1 MKKIYFYLLVLSTVV
16 VACKKSD
23 NAATPTP
30 EAPVAVP
37 TMNIKITST
46 LLFAYNIT
54 EVDTLTNDFTTR
66 DAYDQTGLDLSFTPV
81 PGHKILIQASTKV
94 PAAVNSLSA
103 VVTYK
108 GTSVGT
114 ITPIQGPAYTYI
126 SYTYTVPK

>member
-1 MKKIYFYLLVLSTVV
+1 MKKIYIYFLLLSTVV
-16 VACKKSD
+16 IACKKSSD
-23 NAATPTP
+23 TPAPTP
-30 EAPVAVP
+30 EAPVAAP

-54 EVDTLTNDFTTR
+54 EVDTVTNDFTTR
-66 DAYDQTGLDLSFTPV
+66 DDYDQTGLNLSFTPV
-81 PGHKILIQASTKV
+81 SGHKILIQASTKV
-94 PAAVNSLSA
+94 PAPVNALSA

-126 SYTYTVPK
+126 SYSYTVPK